1 MLLNKT
7 GKARDAL
14 GAGSSAGL
22 SLQERRIL
30 ILTDGKRSLNEVM
43 AMLGADILPA
53 MDRLMREGYIAGA
66 APEQAAN
73 ASQPAFA
80 GAVTSLLRAAT
91 DAVQA
96 RTGQIR
102 ANVPPAAGTQPAIPA
117 ASAVEPVQA
126 ARSATGTGTRRSLAA
141 SKMYLLDMLQLQRS
155 AESVD
160 LRATIQCASGRA
172 ALLDALFDAL
182 HLLVASSTRSYG
194 DRIQQRLCEILPE
207 EALPRLQA
215 LRTERAASAPLS
227 IVAA

>member
-66 APEQAAN
+66 APEQAAS

-80 GAVTSLLRAAT
+80 GAVTGLLRAAT

-102 ANVPPAAGTQPAIPA
+102 ANAPPADGTQRAIPA
-117 ASAVEPVQA
+117 ASAVEPVPA
-126 ARSATGTGTRRSLAA
+126 ARSATGTRRSLAA

-155 AESVD
+155 AESID
-160 LRATIQCASGRA
+160 LRATIQCASGQA

-215 LRTERAASAPLS
+215 LRTERAESAPLS

>member
-53 MDRLMREGYIAGA
+53 MDRLMREGYIASV
-66 APEQAAN
+66 APEQAAS
-73 ASQPAFA
+73 ASQPAFG

-91 DAVQA
+91 DAMQA

-102 ANVPPAAGTQPAIPA
+102 ANGPPAAGTQPAIPA

-126 ARSATGTGTRRSLAA
+126 AHSAVRTRRSLAA

-155 AESVD
+155 AESID
-160 LRATIQCASGRA
+160 LRATIQCASGQA